1 MNSQWIHS
9 GSSDLN
15 GNENDVAKGLDTL
28 RNNNGNI
35 IIGNTHETNN
45 GLRIYSFLKHT
56 MEYGIVFI
64 ITTFS

>member
-28 RNNNGNI
+28 KI
-35 IIGNTHETNN
+35 IPEI
-45 GLRIYSFLKHT
+45 L
-56 MEYGIVFI
+56 
-64 ITTFS
+64 